1 MESKNHTKSETL
13 EINSA
18 LKSLKSVKK
27 LTQKEIKTILV
38 QIIQG
43 QIYLEEAQSLID
55 EDSEDFNVFFQNLNN
70 KFVDFEERF
79 INLENFLFR
88 DIEIVK
94 GKKNEQ
100 M

>member
-18 LKSLKSVKK
+18 LKSLKSDKK

-43 QIYLEEAQSLID
+43 QVYLEEAQSLID

-100 M
+100 V